1 MVQKIDIAG
10 VHMQVGDDLKKYI
23 FKKIGSLDR
32 YVPRASRTSLH
43 VEVKLKESNP
53 RGKSERTCEIIMHL
67 PHEVLNVKETTINIY
82 AAVDIAEEKLKVQ
95 LKKYKDLHGTHGFR
109 RRVLTRLKRSPA

>member
-23 FKKIGSLDR
+23 FKKIGGLDR
-32 YVPRASRTSLH
+32 YVPRVARTSLH
-43 VEVKLKESNP
+43 VEIKLKESNP
-53 RGKSERTCEIIMHL
+53 RGKSERTCEITVHL

-82 AAVDIAEEKLKVQ
+82 AAVDIAEEKLKTQ
-95 LKKYKDLHGTHGFR
+95 LKKYKELHGPHSFR
-109 RRVLTRLKRSPA
+109 QRMLARVKRSPA